1 MPISINVSGSSFDR
15 GSSVIGS
22 IHESGGMAE
31 QSDAVLVELREI
43 RERLSEADDLSRA
56 ISSLEEAIR
65 DQDKPKISK
74 ITKSVKS
81 AKLLLSSPFAGF
93 PLGKFRTHLLLWSFL
108 PGSFFPVVGRKVGQK
123 QFRKSRFSNAG
134 KKACPIVS
142 S

>member
-74 ITKSVKS
+74 ITKQLS
-81 AKLLLSSPFAGF
+81 ANFSSSLLANLASGGLMAF
-93 PLGKFRTHLLLWSFL
+93 LGI
-108 PGSFFPVVGRKVGQK
+108 
-123 QFRKSRFSNAG
+123 N
-134 KKACPIVS
+134 
-142 S
+142 